1 MLLFWGGKGINNSAN
16 IFAFAVKNDK
26 STRKKS
32 EKPRQYSRHRLPLQE
47 IKSVSA
53 DRIEYTQAFLPV
65 YRHPPPCLSGT
76 CLNARPFCYIDSRY
90 VQSASYL
97 KLHNLTLGYTIGK
110 SQLSVLCKQSLS
122 LLTHLHFWR
131 KCDVIKV
138 ITYCLVCE
146 MPRKAYRQ
154 LNWVNRHLTI
164 GFFSVI
170 SVYEGR
176 TVHTNRLSFPSSA
189 AVLGVAVQCRHGRG
203 HRSGGVNAA
212 VESVA
217 ELTRGLFVI
226 QGFLLGLLFFH
237 QYSI

>member
-146 MPRKAYRQ
+146 MPRNGDCGSARIAVPLQRDYITLRSQAAPRQ
-154 LNWVNRHLTI
+154 RASSLR
-164 GFFSVI
+164 SVCTDL
-170 SVYEGR
+170 V
-176 TVHTNRLSFPSSA
+176 
-189 AVLGVAVQCRHGRG
+189 
-203 HRSGGVNAA
+203 
-212 VESVA
+212 
-217 ELTRGLFVI
+217 TR
-226 QGFLLGLLFFH
+226 
-237 QYSI
+237 